1 MSRVHVQNVWSMQ
14 PRAKSL
20 ESRVTS
26 LKNSKR
32 HVIPI
37 PHDYSSDSDIV
48 LCISINFN
56 VYSIYNID

>member
-20 ESRVTS
+20 ESKVTS
-26 LKNSKR
+26 LENSKR
-32 HVIPI
+32 HVL

-56 VYSIYNID
+56 V